1 MSKEIEWGALYG
13 VGTVVCTCDNC
24 SAEEEF
30 EFEHNNP
37 DFKAVQEELKKVDGF
52 RAKLKE
58 NGTISARKDVEIILL
73 RHIEKSK

>member
-37 DFKAVQEELKKVDGF
+37 DFKAVQEELKKSGWMPC
-52 RAKLKE
+52 K
-58 NGTISARKDVEIILL
+58 
-73 RHIEKSK
+73 IEGKWYDFCSEKCRNNFIKTH

>member
-37 DFKAVQEELKKVDGF
+37 DFKAVQEELKK
-52 RAKLKE
+52 
-58 NGTISARKDVEIILL
+58 S
-73 RHIEKSK
+73 